1 MQQSTSLYLT
11 QLELGPMQN
20 FVYLLGDPA
29 TREAAVIDPG
39 WEIATIL
46 ETLRRD
52 DYRLRHIFVTHT
64 HFDHVGGVAPLVEQ
78 TDAQVHVHAAE
89 AARLAVEPGN
99 VVPVDSGGE
108 VLVGR
113 LPVTCIHTPGHTPGS
128 QCVYVDGK
136 LLSGDTLFI
145 QGCGRCD
152 LPGGDAAELYRSL
165 TQRLRR
171 LDDQTVLYPGHHY
184 AAASVSTLG
193 RERRANPFLQAPSLR
208 DFLSMVGVGS

>member
-1 MQQSTSLYLT
+1 MNQSTTLYLK

-39 WEIATIL
+39 WEIETIL

-52 DYRLRHIFVTHT
+52 GYRLRHIFVTHT
-64 HFDHVGGVAPLVEQ
+64 HFDHVGGVAPLVAQ
-78 TDAQVHVHAAE
+78 TDALVHVHAAE
-89 AARLAVEPGN
+89 AGRLPIEPGN
-99 VVPVDSGGE
+99 LSPVAGGAE

-152 LPGGDAAELYRSL
+152 LPGGDAEELYRSL
-165 TQRLRR
+165 TQRLSR
-171 LDDQTVLYPGHHY
+171 LDDRTTLYPGHNY
-184 AAASVSTLG
+184 AKTPTSTLG
-193 RERRANPFLQAPSLR
+193 QERRANPFLQPTSLH
-208 DFLSMVGVGS
+208 DFLVRVGAA